1 MVNDLWVNLF
11 KKTNKDDHHLS
22 VLRKNILF
30 ETLDNSELH
39 FVIKTIHER
48 NYHPGEVIFQQDSL
62 GTGMY
67 VIVKGSVDIF
77 IKEVDPRKQGV
88 IQNVHV
94 AHLIEEDFFGEMSLV
109 EEDSRRTATAVAA
122 ENTTL
127 MGFFRPDL
135 QQIVNRNPTIGGKI
149 TFQLAKI
156 LLRRLQ
162 ATTNKI
168 ADLKKE
174 LKVLASFQ
182 KK

>member
-11 KKTNKDDHHLS
+11 KKTNKEDHHLS
-22 VLRKNILF
+22 ILRKNILF
-30 ETLDNSELH
+30 EALDKAELY
-39 FVIKTIHER
+39 FVNKTIHER
-48 NYHPGEVIFQQDSL
+48 SYHAGEVIFQQDGL

-77 IKEVDPRKQGV
+77 IKEVDPGEQGT

-94 AHLIEEDFFGEMSLV
+94 AHLIEEDFFGEMSLI

-127 MGFFRPDL
+127 IGFFRPDL
-135 QQIVNRNPTIGGKI
+135 QEIVNRNPLIGGKI
-149 TFQLAKI
+149 NFQLARI

-162 ATTNKI
+162 ATTSKI
-168 ADLKKE
+168 AHLKKE

-182 KK
+182 KR

>member
-11 KKTNKDDHHLS
+11 KKTNKEDNHLTI
-22 VLRKNILF
+22 LRKNILF
-30 ETLDNSELH
+30 ETLDKSELY
-39 FVIKTIHER
+39 FISKTIHER
-48 NYHPGEVIFQQDSL
+48 SYHTGEVVFQQDSL
-62 GTGMY
+62 GIGMY
-67 VIVKGSVDIF
+67 VIIKGSVDIF
-77 IKEVDPRKQGV
+77 IKEIDPGKQGA

-109 EEDSRRTATAVAA
+109 EENSRRTATAVAT
-122 ENTTL
+122 ENTVL
-127 MGFFRPDL
+127 IGFFRPDL
-135 QQIVNRNPTIGGKI
+135 LEIVNRNPTIGGKI
-149 TFQLAKI
+149 TFQLART

-168 ADLKKE
+168 TFLKKE

>member
-1 MVNDLWVNLF
+1 MINDLWVNLF
-11 KKTNKDDHHLS
+11 KKTNKEDHHLAI
-22 VLRKNILF
+22 LRKNILF
-30 ETLDNSELH
+30 ETLNKSELY
-39 FVIKTIHER
+39 FVSKTIHER
-48 NYHPGEVIFQQDSL
+48 SYHTEEVIFQQDSL

-77 IKEVDPRKQGV
+77 IKEMDPKQGT
-88 IQNVHV
+88 IHSVHV

-109 EEDSRRTATAVAA
+109 EEDNRRTATAVAV

-127 MGFFRPDL
+127 IGFFRPDL
-135 QQIVNRNPTIGGKI
+135 LEIVNRNPIIGGKI

-162 ATTNKI
+162 ATTSKI
-168 ADLKKE
+168 THLKKE

>member
-11 KKTNKDDHHLS
+11 KKTNKEDHHQAI
-22 VLRKNILF
+22 LRKNILF
-30 ETLDNSELH
+30 ETLNKSELH
-39 FVIKTIHER
+39 FINKTIHER
-48 NYHPGEVIFQQDSL
+48 NYHAEEVIFQQDSL

-77 IKEVDPRKQGV
+77 IKEMDPKQGN
-88 IQNVHV
+88 IHNVHV

-109 EEDSRRTATAVAA
+109 EEDNRRTATAMAA

-127 MGFFRPDL
+127 IGFFRPDL
-135 QQIVNRNPTIGGKI
+135 LGIVNRNPIIGGKI

-168 ADLKKE
+168 TYLKKE

>member
-1 MVNDLWVNLF
+1 MVNDLWLNLF
-11 KKTNKDDHHLS
+11 KKTNKEDHYLAI
-22 VLRKNILF
+22 LRKNILF
-30 ETLDNSELH
+30 ESLNKSELR
-39 FVIKTIHER
+39 FISKTIHER
-48 NYHPGEVIFQQDSL
+48 SYHTEEVIFQQDSL

-67 VIVKGSVDIF
+67 IIVKGSVDIF
-77 IKEVDPRKQGV
+77 IKEMDPKQGA

-109 EEDSRRTATAVAA
+109 EEDNRRTATTVAA

-127 MGFFRPDL
+127 IGFFRPDL
-135 QQIVNRNPTIGGKI
+135 LEIVNRNPIIGGKI

-168 ADLKKE
+168 THLKKE

-182 KK
+182 KR